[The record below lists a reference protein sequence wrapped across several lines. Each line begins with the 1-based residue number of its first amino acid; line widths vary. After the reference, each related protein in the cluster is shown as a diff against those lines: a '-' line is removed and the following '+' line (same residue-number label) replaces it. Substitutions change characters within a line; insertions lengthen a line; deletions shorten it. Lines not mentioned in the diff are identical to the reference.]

1 MRAIIHTT
9 AGGPEVLQLGEA
21 PTPVPGPE
29 QVRVRVE
36 AAGLNRADILQRRG
50 RYPAPPGWPADIPGL
65 EYAGTVELLGAGV
78 TRWRAG
84 DRVMG
89 LVGGG
94 AHAEYVVVHQD
105 ETMAI
110 PAVLDFAHAA
120 AIPEAFLTAWDALVI
135 RGKLQR
141 GERVLLHAVGSGVG
155 TAAVQLARWLG
166 ATSIGTSRS
175 ADKLRQAA
183 LLGLDESI
191 YTGDPHPGP
200 GESTRTGDPGP
211 GGSTRTGDP
220 VGRPYPTVDVIID
233 VLGGP
238 AFAANLEALAP
249 RGRLVLLGF
258 LQGPKVDVSLEPILR
273 KRLEVIGSV
282 MRTRALAE
290 RIPLVRAFTEQV
302 LPAFTDD
309 GGRSHDGAAGAAF
322 MRPLLHPIVGISC
335 PMADIVSAHEAM
347 EQDTNFGKIVL
358 TW

>member
-1 MRAIIHTT
+1 MRAIIHTA
-9 AGGPEVLQLGEA
+9 AGGPEVLHLGEA

-65 EYAGTVELLGAGV
+65 EYAGTVELPGAGV
-78 TRWRAG
+78 TRWRVG

-110 PAVLDFAHAA
+110 PAALDFAHAA

-141 GERVLLHAVGSGVG
+141 GERVLFHAVGSGVG
-155 TAAVQLARWLG
+155 TAGVQLARWLG

-175 ADKLRQAA
+175 ADKLRQAQ
-183 LLGLDESI
+183 LLGLTEAIDTSAA
-191 YTGDPHPGP
+191 GDA
-200 GESTRTGDPGP
+200 R
-211 GGSTRTGDP
+211 
-220 VGRPYPTVDVIID
+220 VYPTVDVIVD

-258 LQGPKVDVSLEPILR
+258 LQGPKADVSLEPILR

-282 MRTRALAE
+282 MRTRPLTE

-302 LPAFTDD
+302 LPAF
-309 GGRSHDGAAGAAF
+309 SAGADGTA
-322 MRPLLHPIVGISC
+322 PLRPIVGISC
-335 PMADIVSAHEAM
+335 PKVDIVSAHEAM